1 MKNKQVAGTQ
11 KPMTTDA
18 LAAWRQQLRPAAVG
32 LMLAVLTLLYGQGL
46 GIVFGINEDRVKQ
59 RLKTSAETVRDTAYK
74 GDEAAIKAVLDKSWA
89 YMKRAHLHA
98 GGLGTTAIAL
108 ILLLPM
114 VGASAWI
121 TRIVSL
127 ALGAGGLGYSIY
139 WMWAGFRAPGMGST
153 GAAKESLDWLALP
166 SSIAFVLATIWMLIL
181 LAVAW
186 RTGNSA
192 QS

>member
-1 MKNKQVAGTQ
+1 MATE
-11 KPMTTDA
+11 A

-46 GIVFGINEDRVKQ
+46 GILFGINEDSVKQ
-59 RLKTSAETVRDTAYK
+59 RLKTSAEAVRDAAYK

-108 ILLLPM
+108 ILLLPI

-139 WMWAGFRAPGMGST
+139 WMWAGFRAPGLGST

-166 SSIAFVLATIWMLIL
+166 SSIAFVLATIWMLAL
-181 LAVAW
+181 LTVAW
-186 RTGNSA
+186 RTGKSA